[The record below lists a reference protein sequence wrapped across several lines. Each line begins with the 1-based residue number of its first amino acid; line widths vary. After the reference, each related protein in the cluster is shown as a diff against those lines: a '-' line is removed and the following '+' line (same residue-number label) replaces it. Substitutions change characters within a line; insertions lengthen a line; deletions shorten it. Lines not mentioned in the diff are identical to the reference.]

1 MLKIIAAWKAIAVI
15 AKDGKVAKVEV
26 PALLNALAD
35 LCDGVAEYLAHPAST
50 ILKGIADALRLGAS
64 IVGQT

>member
-1 MLKIIAAWKAIAVI
+1 MLKIIAAWKAIVI
-15 AKDGKVAKVEV
+15 IAADKTVAKEEV

-35 LCDGVAEYLAHPAST
+35 LCEGVAEYLVPPASG

-64 IVGQT
+64 LIR